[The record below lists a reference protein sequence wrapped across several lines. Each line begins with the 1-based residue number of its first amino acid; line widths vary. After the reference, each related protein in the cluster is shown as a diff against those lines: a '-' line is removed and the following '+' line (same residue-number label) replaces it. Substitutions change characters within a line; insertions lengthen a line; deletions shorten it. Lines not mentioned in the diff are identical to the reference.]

1 MVPMTSIRV
10 PRMRDNRLRRSV
22 RASQICDNRPVSVK
36 CELDLCNLRGQGY
49 DGAIVM
55 SGKVHPDSANPASCF
70 VSPLLRSCFEFS
82 FVILPGS
89 ARY

>member
-10 PRMRDNRLRRSV
+10 SRMRDNRLRRSV
-22 RASQICDNRPVSVK
+22 RASQICDNRPVS
-36 CELDLCNLRGQGY
+36 LRGQGY

-55 SGKVHPDSANPASCF
+55 SGKVHPDSANPALNF
-70 VSPLLRSCFEFS
+70 VSPLSRSCFEFS